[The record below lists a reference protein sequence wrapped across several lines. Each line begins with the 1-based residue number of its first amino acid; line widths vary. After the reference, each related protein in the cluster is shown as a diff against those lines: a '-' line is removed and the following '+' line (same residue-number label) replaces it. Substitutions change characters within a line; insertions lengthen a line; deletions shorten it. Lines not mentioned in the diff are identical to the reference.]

1 MKQKFNVTGMTCT
14 ACSAHVEKAVNGV
27 PGVEACNVNLLGS
40 SMLVE
45 YTDQTNA
52 EEIIHAVEEAG
63 YGASLPAPAG
73 KAAPAAAARPGD
85 TMAEEAAG
93 MKRRF
98 LTSLVFLVPLFYIA
112 MGHMMGWPLPAF
124 FHQSSNAL
132 VVALIQFLLTLPIM
146 FINRKYYAVGFKT
159 LWHRSPNMDS
169 LIALGSSAAVVYG
182 VAALFLIAW
191 NLGRAAYGVGDVAAA
206 LEQVEHWSM
215 DLYFES
221 AGMILTLITLGKWLE
236 TRSKGKTSEAITRLM
251 DLAPKT
257 AMVLRDGQEVE
268 LPVEDVVVGDLI
280 VVRPGGRI
288 PVDGVVT
295 EGASSVDE
303 SALTGE
309 SLPVEKRPATRWP
322 PPPSTSPAPSPSGP
336 PGWARTPPWPR

>member
-14 ACSAHVEKAVNGV
+14 ACSAHVEKAVSGV
-27 PGVEACNVNLLGS
+27 AGVESCNVNLLGS

-73 KAAPAAAARPGD
+73 KAAPAAAARPTD

-132 VVALIQFLLTLPIM
+132 VVAMIQFLLTLPIM
-146 FINRKYYAVGFKT
+146 SST
-159 LWHRSPNMDS
+159 
-169 LIALGSSAAVVYG
+169 GSTTPWASRPCG
-182 VAALFLIAW
+182 
-191 NLGRAAYGVGDVAAA
+191 
-206 LEQVEHWSM
+206 
-215 DLYFES
+215 
-221 AGMILTLITLGKWLE
+221 T
-236 TRSKGKTSEAITRLM
+236 
-251 DLAPKT
+251 APPT
-257 AMVLRDGQEVE
+257 
-268 LPVEDVVVGDLI
+268 
-280 VVRPGGRI
+280 
-288 PVDGVVT
+288 
-295 EGASSVDE
+295 
-303 SALTGE
+303 
-309 SLPVEKRPATRWP
+309 W
-322 PPPSTSPAPSPSGP
+322 
-336 PGWARTPPWPR
+336 TP